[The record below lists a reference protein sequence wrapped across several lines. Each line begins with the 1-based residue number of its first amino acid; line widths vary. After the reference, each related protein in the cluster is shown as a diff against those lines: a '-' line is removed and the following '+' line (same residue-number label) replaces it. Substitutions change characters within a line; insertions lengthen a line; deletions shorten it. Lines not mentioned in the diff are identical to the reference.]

1 MPSSTINT
9 LVRQLES
16 VPEQVKTS
24 LTPGTMRDVLASI
37 PDRRKRRGIRH
48 GLTGILAL
56 AICAVLTGAKS
67 FAEISEWAADTG
79 RGPLAKAGIKVPHV
93 TTIQRVLAR
102 VDGDVFDTAFG
113 AWIIA
118 QVKPQVIAID
128 GKEVRGAKNSGGD
141 RVHLMA
147 AVDHATGTILG
158 QVSIGIKTNEI
169 TRFEDLLNT
178 IKNIAG
184 MIITAD
190 ALHTQ
195 RSHAEYLIKRR
206 AHYVLT
212 VKGNQRS
219 LQRQLK
225 ELPWKGVPVG
235 NKQSYKSHGRKGSRS
250 IKVVTIDAGILFP
263 HAAQAAQITR
273 RSRRT
278 NGTKWSVETVYI
290 ITSLPAETASPAELN
305 AMVRGHWT
313 IENRL
318 HWVRDVVFLEDKSM
332 VRTGNAPRL
341 MASLRNLAISLYRIA
356 RITNIAKA
364 TRHTARNAHRALK
377 IARIRP
383 LPTTL
388 H

>member
-1 MPSSTINT
+1 MPSSTITT
-9 LVRQLES
+9 LVRQLEA
-16 VPEQVKTS
+16 VPEQAKAS
-24 LTPGTMRDVLASI
+24 LTPGTMRDVLDSI
-37 PDRRKRRGIRH
+37 PDPRKRRGIRH
-48 GLTGILAL
+48 GLTEILAL
-56 AICAVLTGAKS
+56 AVCAVLTGAKS
-67 FAEISEWAADTG
+67 FAEIAEWAADTG

-113 AWIIA
+113 AWVIA
-118 QVKPQVIAID
+118 QVKPKVIAID
-128 GKEVRGAKNSGGD
+128 GKEVRGAKNGGGD

-169 TRFEDLLNT
+169 TRFEDLLDT
-178 IKNIAG
+178 IKNLLG
-184 MIITAD
+184 MIITMD

-195 RSHAEYLIKRR
+195 RSHAEYLIKRG
-206 AHYVLT
+206 AHYIMT

-219 LQRQLK
+219 LQRHLK
-225 ELPWKGVPVG
+225 ELPWKDVPVG
-235 NKQSYKSHGRKGSRS
+235 NKQPYKKHGRKGSRS
-250 IKVVTIDAGILFP
+250 IKVITIDAGILFP
-263 HAAQAAQITR
+263 HASQAAQITR

-290 ITSLPAETASPAELN
+290 ITSLPAETTSAADLN
-305 AMVRGHWT
+305 TMVRGHWT

-356 RITNIAKA
+356 RIANIAKA
-364 TRHTARNAHRALK
+364 TRHTARSAHRALK
-377 IARIRP
+377 LARIRP
-383 LPTTL
+383 LPATL